1 MQCRVQYASTAPGWY
16 PCHPRPGAAM
26 HGAGLESE
34 RAGPGLGTG
43 TGTRPPPY
51 TVIIGD
57 MCVLEYWHWHINAAG
72 NDIVPDTPAQRT
84 EPLEMA
90 MQIQPSLW

>member
-1 MQCRVQYASTAPGWY
+1 
-16 PCHPRPGAAM
+16 M

-51 TVIIGD
+51 TVIIED
-57 MCVLEYWHWHINAAG
+57 MSVLEYYWHNIAAG
-72 NDIVPDTPAQRT
+72 NDIAPDTPAQRT